1 MALMQKPFKY
11 ATLDN
16 GEYMFRMAG
25 LRTTEEEIKTLS
37 EEFGVSQSQLYQ
49 YFAIT
54 GLNNMPAALRALPRY
69 LEKSPAPMWEH
80 SINFERLKEDLG
92 ID

>member
-1 MALMQKPFKY
+1 MASRKHRERLKARRIELFIDEEVK
-11 ATLDN
+11 
-16 GEYMFRMAG
+16 
-25 LRTTEEEIKTLS
+25 EEIKTLS

-54 GLNNMPAALRALPRY
+54 GLNNMPTALRALPRY

-80 SINFERLKEDLG
+80 SINFERLRKDLG